1 MPVSGQTQPAGSG
14 AGELEIVAF
23 WKAAGPERWF
33 AKDAA
38 FDAALRRRFE
48 PAHLVAAAGG
58 LAVSAE
64 SPDAAMALVLLLDQ
78 VPRNIYRG
86 TAHAYATDPLARDV
100 ANRALALRI
109 DMLSEPRLR
118 VFFYIPFQHSEDRRD
133 QARSL
138 RLFAAYHREYPEDSW
153 LRYAR
158 HHARLIQRFGRFP
171 HRNRMLGRVTTQDE
185 QDYLDNDGF
194 TG

>member
-1 MPVSGQTQPAGSG
+1 MPAPGPAHA
-14 AGELEIVAF
+14 AGTLEIVAF
-23 WKAAGPERWF
+23 WDDAGPGRWF
-33 AKDAA
+33 TKDEA
-38 FDAALRRRFE
+38 FDAALRRRFGH
-48 PAHLVAAAGG
+48 AHMLAAAGG
-58 LAVSAE
+58 QTVSAE
-64 SPDAAMALVLLLDQ
+64 TPEAALALVLLLDQ

-86 TAHAYATDPLARDV
+86 TAHAYATDALAREV
-100 ANRALALRI
+100 ANRALALRL
-109 DMLSEPRLR
+109 DRLTEPRLR
-118 VFFYIPFQHSEDRRD
+118 PFFYMPFHHSEDRRD

-153 LRYAR
+153 LHYAR

-171 HRNRMLGRVTTQDE
+171 HRNPMLGRATTQDE